1 MTHNLMGCY
10 ANVWVRQKIFT
21 KVGEEIGGHKHK
33 YDHLSI
39 LARGEVQLRVDDT
52 IKVFKA
58 PTFIVIPKDKEHNAT
73 ALTDDVLWYCVFAH
87 RDIDGEVFDSELN
100 AMPDMQCHNLEP
112 KLKSLDQLTTQYCE
126 KDCEESMRTVNE

>member
-1 MTHNLMGCY
+1 MTHNLLGCY

-39 LARGEVQLRVDDT
+39 LAKGEVQLRVDDQV
-52 IKVFKA
+52 KVFHA
-58 PTFIVIPKDKEHNAT
+58 PTFIVIPKDRVHNVT

-87 RDIDGEVFDSELN
+87 RDINGEVFDPDIN
-100 AMPDMQCHNLEP
+100 AMPDMTCHGLEP
-112 KLKSLDQLTTQYCE
+112 KLKSLDELTTKYVP
-126 KDCEESMRTVNE
+126 DESMQTIK

>member
-1 MTHNLMGCY
+1 MKHNLMGCY

-39 LARGEVQLRVDDT
+39 LAKGEVQLRVGEE

-58 PTFIVIPKDKEHNAT
+58 PTFIVIPKDRVHNVT

-87 RDIDGEVFDSELN
+87 RDINGEVFDSELN
-100 AMPDMQCHNLEP
+100 AMPDMECHNLEP
-112 KLKSLDQLTTQYCE
+112 KLKSLDELTTKYVP
-126 KDCEESMRTVNE
+126 DESMQTIK

>member
-1 MTHNLMGCY
+1 MKHNLMGCY

-39 LARGEVQLRVDDT
+39 LAKGEVQLRVGEE

-58 PTFIVIPKDKEHNAT
+58 PTFIVIPKDRVHNVT

-87 RDIDGEVFDSELN
+87 RDINGEVFDSELN
-100 AMPDMQCHNLEP
+100 AMPDMSCHGLEP
-112 KLKSLDQLTTQYCE
+112 KLKSLDELTTKYVP
-126 KDCEESMRTVNE
+126 DESMQTIKQ

>member
-1 MTHNLMGCY
+1 MKHNLMGCY

-39 LARGEVQLRVDDT
+39 LAKGEVKLRVGDEEK
-52 IKVFKA
+52 IFKA
-58 PTFIVIPKDKEHNAT
+58 PTFIVIPKDRVHNVT

-87 RDIDGEVFDSELN
+87 RDINGEVFDSELN
-100 AMPDMQCHNLEP
+100 AMPDMSCHDLEP
-112 KLKSLDQLTTQYCE
+112 KLKSLDELTTKYVP
-126 KDCEESMRTVNE
+126 DESIQTIK

>member
-39 LARGEVQLRVDDT
+39 LAR
-52 IKVFKA
+52 
-58 PTFIVIPKDKEHNAT
+58 
-73 ALTDDVLWYCVFAH
+73 
-87 RDIDGEVFDSELN
+87 
-100 AMPDMQCHNLEP
+100 
-112 KLKSLDQLTTQYCE
+112 
-126 KDCEESMRTVNE
+126 

>member
-1 MTHNLMGCY
+1 MKHNLMGCY

-39 LARGEVQLRVDDT
+39 LAKGEVQLRVGEE

-58 PTFIVIPKDKEHNAT
+58 PTFIVIPKDRVHNVT

-87 RDIDGEVFDSELN
+87 RDINGEVFDSELN
-100 AMPDMQCHNLEP
+100 AMPDMSCHGLEP
-112 KLKSLDQLTTQYCE
+112 KLKSLDELTTKYVP
-126 KDCEESMRTVNE
+126 DESMQTIKQE

>member
-39 LARGEVQLRVDDT
+39 LAKGEVQLRVGEE

-58 PTFIVIPKDKEHNAT
+58 PTFIVIPKDRVHNVT

-87 RDIDGEVFDSELN
+87 RDINGEVFDSELN
-100 AMPDMQCHNLEP
+100 AMPDMECHNLEP
-112 KLKSLDQLTTQYCE
+112 KLKSLDELTTKYVP
-126 KDCEESMRTVNE
+126 DESMQTIK

>member
-58 PTFIVIPKDKEHNAT
+58 PTFIVIPKDKVHNAT

-87 RDIDGEVFDSELN
+87 RDIDGEVFDSEIN
-100 AMPDMQCHNLEP
+100 AMPDMECHNIEP

-126 KDCEESMRTVNE
+126 KDCEESMRTVK

>member
-39 LARGEVQLRVDDT
+39 LAKGEVQLRVGEE

-58 PTFIVIPKDKEHNAT
+58 PTFIVIPKDRVHNVT

-87 RDIDGEVFDSELN
+87 RDINGEVFNPDIN
-100 AMPDMQCHNLEP
+100 AMPDMECHNLEP
-112 KLKSLDQLTTQYCE
+112 KLKSLDELTTKYVP
-126 KDCEESMRTVNE
+126 DESMQTIK

>member
-1 MTHNLMGCY
+1 MTHNLLGCY

-39 LARGEVQLRVDDT
+39 LAKGEVQLRVGEE

-58 PTFIVIPKDKEHNAT
+58 PTFIVIPKDRVHNVT

-87 RDIDGEVFDSELN
+87 RDINGEVFDPDIN
-100 AMPDMQCHNLEP
+100 AMPDMECHNLEP
-112 KLKSLDQLTTQYCE
+112 KLKSLDELTTKYVP
-126 KDCEESMRTVNE
+126 DESMQTIK

>member
-1 MTHNLMGCY
+1 MTHNLLGCY

-39 LARGEVQLRVDDT
+39 LAKGEVQLRVGEE

-58 PTFIVIPKDKEHNAT
+58 PTFIVIPKDRVHNVT

-87 RDIDGEVFDSELN
+87 RDITGEVFDPDIN
-100 AMPDMQCHNLEP
+100 AMPDMTCHGLEP
-112 KLKSLDQLTTQYCE
+112 KLKSLDELTTKYVP
-126 KDCEESMRTVNE
+126 DESMQTIK

>member
-1 MTHNLMGCY
+1 MKHNLMGCY

-39 LARGEVQLRVDDT
+39 LAKGEVKLRVGDEEK
-52 IKVFKA
+52 IFKA
-58 PTFIVIPKDKEHNAT
+58 PTFIVIPKDRVHNVT

-87 RDIDGEVFDSELN
+87 RDINGEVFDSELN
-100 AMPDMQCHNLEP
+100 AMPDMECHNLEP
-112 KLKSLDQLTTQYCE
+112 KLKSLDELTTKYVP
-126 KDCEESMRTVNE
+126 DESMQTIK